1 MVAAPFAIGPF
12 PKKLPDSLAAE
23 VGHFGDGILDG
34 LTGPFQNRPHH
45 EQLNRLVGKP
55 RPLANPVAQMERR
68 SAVRPEGFL
77 QGERILGDFGGG
89 EGPDQKSAGSG
100 FRAPGQK
107 GGGKT
112 NKRNGIPLKFHP
124 LRKRCRVLVDS
135 ATNALQDRCSLP
147 ISPRLPPEHPHRFFM
162 RIPILM
168 PQLGESIAEATLLR
182 MDVAAGDWVT
192 ADQDIMEVET
202 QKATMGVTI
211 PCSGQVLSLDC
222 RVGTSYP
229 VGTVLGYLLVT
240 EAEALR
246 AGMGDGETPPPPEAP
261 AEPADDTAGLH
272 FRVDA
277 APSLMSGAF
286 GVQPTLSTG
295 LPVPVNAA
303 GAHYIS
309 PRLRARMQE
318 MGLNAA
324 DLSAVAGSGA
334 GGRVTVEDFEA
345 FMRELEQH
353 RTTPA
358 SPMRIAVADSMRRS
372 WTRPLATVGIR
383 VHLDP
388 LLAHRKQQAPHLKAG
403 PALYALRALAIAL
416 AENTAMAG
424 RLVGKRIVH
433 PKAIDLGFAVEVDD
447 GVLVPVIRNVET
459 KHLALLVSVYNDL
472 VEKARTRKLPPDARG
487 PGIATIT
494 NYGTFGIQWA
504 TPIPLPEQNLVL
516 GLGAGEKSPVW
527 DEASASFLPRTQ
539 ADLTLSFD
547 HRVLDGGG
555 AGRLLARVA
564 SLMSSPEEL

>member
-1 MVAAPFAIGPF
+1 
-12 PKKLPDSLAAE
+12 
-23 VGHFGDGILDG
+23 
-34 LTGPFQNRPHH
+34 
-45 EQLNRLVGKP
+45 
-55 RPLANPVAQMERR
+55 
-68 SAVRPEGFL
+68 
-77 QGERILGDFGGG
+77 
-89 EGPDQKSAGSG
+89 
-100 FRAPGQK
+100 
-107 GGGKT
+107 
-112 NKRNGIPLKFHP
+112 
-124 LRKRCRVLVDS
+124 
-135 ATNALQDRCSLP
+135 
-147 ISPRLPPEHPHRFFM
+147 M

-182 MDVAAGDWVT
+182 LDVTVGDCVT
-192 ADQDIMEVET
+192 GDQEIMEVET
-202 QKATMGVTI
+202 QKATMAVTI
-211 PCSGQVLSLDC
+211 PCGGEIAELTCQ
-222 RVGTSYP
+222 VGTSYP
-229 VGTVLGYLLVT
+229 VGSILGYLIAT
-240 EAEALR
+240 EAEAAR
-246 AGMGDGETPPPPEAP
+246 AGVMPCPPAAAQAQPPKA
-261 AEPADDTAGLH
+261 ACDDLSGLH
-272 FRVDA
+272 FKIDA
-277 APSLMSGAF
+277 AQSMLPGATAS
-286 GVQPTLSTG
+286 VQPTLTG

-345 FMRELEQH
+345 FMAELEQH

-383 VHLDP
+383 VNLDP
-388 LLAHRKQQAPHLKAG
+388 LLQHRKQQPPDLKAG

-416 AENTAMAG
+416 AENTAVAG

-433 PKAIDLGFAVEVDD
+433 PQAIDLGFAVEVDD

-472 VEKARTRKLPPDARG
+472 VQRARTRKLPPDARG

-494 NYGTFGIQWA
+494 NFGTFGILWA

-516 GLGAGEKSPVW
+516 GLGAGQKAPVW
-527 DEASASFLPRTQ
+527 DPVTHSFLPQTQ

-564 SLMSSPEEL
+564 ALMSTPEAL